1 LATTLTSDVT
11 GLRTASETFSSTLTS
26 TPAPS
31 EKGFIIIETNYR
43 VYAYTSSPLQI
54 AVLDL
59 FVRLHTRFPNLVAG
73 KLTRKSIQSA
83 IKLGITADQIIDY
96 LRVHAHPQM
105 QKTAN
110 ILPPT
115 VVDQIRL
122 WQIEGERMKTT
133 PGFLFR
139 EFSGAW
145 DYEDTARYADE
156 LGILK
161 WRNDKKRM
169 IFVTR
174 AEQIADYLTRR
185 AKGGKAA
192 GKPA

>member
-1 LATTLTSDVT
+1 
-11 GLRTASETFSSTLTS
+11 
-26 TPAPS
+26 
-31 EKGFIIIETNYR
+31 
-43 VYAYTSSPLQI
+43 
-54 AVLDL
+54 
-59 FVRLHTRFPNLVAG
+59 
-73 KLTRKSIQSA
+73 
-83 IKLGITADQIIDY
+83 
-96 LRVHAHPQM
+96 M

-139 EFSGAW
+139 DFSGAW
-145 DYEDTARYADE
+145 DYEDTTRYAEE
-156 LGILK
+156 LGVLK
-161 WRNDKKRM
+161 WRDDKKRM

-185 AKGGKAA
+185 ANGGKQAGQAA
-192 GKPA
+192 